1 MVKLV
6 QLVRMS
12 DCGSEGRGFES
23 HISPQKEK
31 LLIEFLFF
39 HFPSPLTPPQH
50 HTANR
55 QNARLIVINH

>member
-23 HISPQKEK
+23 HISPQKER
-31 LLIEFLFF
+31 LLNEPLFF
-39 HFPSPLTPPQH
+39 LSPLISHRHQH
-50 HTANR
+50 HIG
-55 QNARLIVINH
+55 LIAKKKD

>member
-23 HISPQKEK
+23 HISPQKER
-31 LLIEFLFF
+31 LLNEPLFFLF
-39 HFPSPLTPPQH
+39 PLISHRQQH
-50 HTANR
+50 HIG
-55 QNARLIVINH
+55 LIAKKKD